1 LTATL
6 LATLASRFLL
16 LLAGLLLAWLLLS
29 AALLTA
35 LSTTLVLATL
45 AALSALL
52 ATLARILI
60 CHWNRSPRGKSRHGR
75 TRRTTLRSLGLPK
88 EIFEGK
94 DATLADADHVR
105 HAGPTP
111 NPFRIAPSTGR
122 MCAAI
127 RAMKEE
133 RIRRRAYGSSAS
145 WHGGYQRQR
154 IRRHFP

>member
-35 LSTTLVLATL
+35 LSALATLVLATL

-60 CHWNRSPRGKSRHGR
+60 CHWKRSPRGENFPLWENA
-75 TRRTTLRSLGLPK
+75 RTTLPFLRFARRISKRGPY
-88 EIFEGK
+88 FE
-94 DATLADADHVR
+94 DATGMGA
-105 HAGPTP
+105 
-111 NPFRIAPSTGR
+111 
-122 MCAAI
+122 
-127 RAMKEE
+127 E
-133 RIRRRAYGSSAS
+133 
-145 WHGGYQRQR
+145 
-154 IRRHFP
+154 

>member
-35 LSTTLVLATL
+35 LSALATLVLATL

-60 CHWNRSPRGKSRHGR
+60 CHWNRSPRGKIPA
-75 TRRTTLRSLGLPK
+75 TRERAH
-88 EIFEGK
+88 
-94 DATLADADHVR
+94 DASV
-105 HAGPTP
+105 P
-111 NPFRIAPSTGR
+111 
-122 MCAAI
+122 
-127 RAMKEE
+127 
-133 RIRRRAYGSSAS
+133 
-145 WHGGYQRQR
+145 
-154 IRRHFP
+154 

>member
-1 LTATL
+1 VLTLLSALTATL

-35 LSTTLVLATL
+35 LSALATLVL

-94 DATLADADHVR
+94 DVILADADHVR

-122 MCAAI
+122 TCAAI

-133 RIRRRAYGSSAS
+133 RIRRRA
-145 WHGGYQRQR
+145 
-154 IRRHFP
+154 